1 MNINEDQKTTLGIAY
16 PIIAEERRVD
26 LHPQDIALIVL
37 IQREIEHNPDGL
49 LAIPYSSIQALSS
62 SIDLMESR
70 DEQKAER
77 RLTERLSRL
86 LNADCI
92 VQADLLRIHLSNDP
106 EYQLTSLGETFANWH
121 MEQSRFSGEPLSA
134 IFKVFINQL
143 SIIVEESEK
152 AETPED
158 WQIEIIP
165 QMQHALRDILISVQK
180 HQQELDRRHAE
191 LREFIPDLLTEH
203 SEKAIKQCKEKL
215 SNVLQTINDLQ
226 ETVLGSSSTTTALIS
241 RIYELATPFDLPHF
255 ETIHDDL
262 TRRLA
267 SINNWITQRLADWT
281 DHHGVVHNILRT
293 IIRVDRHKR
302 ITDALKRCVAV
313 SPTWSI
319 LVLEE
324 QPFIR
329 MRRDVETRRKVRSG
343 PKISREI
350 HEQQTVFEEIQP
362 DELPQLLRHHA
373 QKDFE
378 TFLEIRVS
386 QVLRRTLPTIHPD
399 ELRVISHFPE
409 FISWVISNGSVDESE
424 RTWEVVSEE
433 ISIEDL
439 KVKADDLSYSRIR
452 GS

>member
-1 MNINEDQKTTLGIAY
+1 MRINEGHKTTLGIAY
-16 PIIAEERRVD
+16 PIIEEERRVD

-62 SIDLMESR
+62 RIDLMESR

-77 RLTERLSRL
+77 RLSERLSRL
-86 LNADCI
+86 LNADCL
-92 VQADLLRIHLSNDP
+92 VQADLLRLHLSSDP
-106 EYQLTSLGETFANWH
+106 EYQLTSLGETFAEWH

-158 WQIEIIP
+158 WKIEIIP

-191 LREFIPDLLTEH
+191 LCEFIPDLLTEH
-203 SEKAIKQCKEKL
+203 SEEAIKQCKEKL

-255 ETIHDDL
+255 ENVHDDL
-262 TRRLA
+262 TRRLT

-302 ITDALKRCVAV
+302 ITDALKRSVAV
-313 SPTWSI
+313 TPSWSV

-329 MRRDVETRRKVRSG
+329 MRRNVETRRKVRSA
-343 PKISREI
+343 PRISREI
-350 HEQQTVFEEIQP
+350 HEQQTIFEEIQP
-362 DELPQLLRHHA
+362 DELPELLRHYA
-373 QKDFE
+373 QKDYEAFS
-378 TFLEIRVS
+378 EIRVS
-386 QVLRRTLPTIHPD
+386 QVLKRALPTIHPD
-399 ELRVISHFPE
+399 ELRVIAHFPE
-409 FISWVISNGSVDESE
+409 FISWVVSIGSVEDDK

-433 ISIEDL
+433 ISIEEL
-439 KVKADDLSYSRIR
+439 KVTADDLSY
-452 GS
+452 

>member
-62 SIDLMESR
+62 RIDLMESR
-70 DEQKAER
+70 DEQKTER
-77 RLTERLSRL
+77 RLSERLSRL

-92 VQADLLRIHLSNDP
+92 VQADLLRIHLSSDP
-106 EYQLTSLGETFANWH
+106 EYQLTSLGETFAAWH

-143 SIIVEESEK
+143 SIIVDESEK